1 MKYYILYICVVIIS
15 AVTRTCSTFSSNE
28 FEIPPA
34 ISSPIVDTLSH
45 VYDSAHS
52 AAVDLRLTDFVDL
65 ADTGFWNRLEVLS
78 RRYGFNSVQSYLG
91 QQAFYWPD
99 IDTLVITEIRESG
112 DYARLTGMGA
122 GRQSWQYPAR
132 IHYREKPARLLRV
145 CRHLLRDGT
154 SAGTAFPARIL
165 TPFSASLKTECC
177 LVVFEGWPYIS
188 SFKRS
193 TLWPGQLMNSAKSA
207 RR

>member
-132 IHYREKPARLLRV
+132 IHYTFILFHHTEDGWMLAGLTNLAKNQRDSYGYAVTYSEMELPPELRFPRE
-145 CRHLLRDGT
+145 
-154 SAGTAFPARIL
+154 F
-165 TPFSASLKTECC
+165 
-177 LVVFEGWPYIS
+177 
-188 SFKRS
+188 
-193 TLWPGQLMNSAKSA
+193 
-207 RR
+207 